1 MPGDELVP
9 DESKHRDHQ
18 QQQADLLTDA
28 TKDISKQQGETVAVV
43 AELASAKED
52 VKKVKRA
59 VDHYRWS
66 DYLLY
71 RALRNYKPFT
81 TRPDEPYPIGDGIEN
96 CGPGRYRDSTTGIC
110 QTDKTQTSV
119 NLP

>member
-1 MPGDELVP
+1 MPDEPVP
-9 DESKHRDHQ
+9 DEGKHQSDPV
-18 QQQADLLTDA
+18 
-28 TKDISKQQGETVAVV
+28 KQEGTV
-43 AELASAKED
+43 EAKK
-52 VKKVKRA
+52 VVKRA

-81 TRPDEPYPIGDGIEN
+81 TRPDEPYPIGEGIEN
-96 CGPGRYRDSTTGIC
+96 CGPGRYRDSATGIC
-110 QTDKTQTSV
+110 QTDVQTSV